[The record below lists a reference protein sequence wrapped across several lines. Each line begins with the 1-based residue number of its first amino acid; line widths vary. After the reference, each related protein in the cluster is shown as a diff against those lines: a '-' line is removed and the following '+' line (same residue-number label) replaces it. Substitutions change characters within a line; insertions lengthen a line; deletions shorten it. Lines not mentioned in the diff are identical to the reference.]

1 MNVNALRHHNGAF
14 GLGGNMTNSQ
24 TNNTGINY
32 TTSHPRQSSNSNQ
45 SHHIGNGNGT
55 AGAQSQNP
63 LAAATHQLGQ
73 HVSPELSEALRF
85 QEQRLEQA
93 LRLHGNDPR
102 ALGFALGNHQ
112 PQQHPGHTQ

>member
-1 MNVNALRHHNGAF
+1 
-14 GLGGNMTNSQ
+14 MTICFAQKNKI
-24 TNNTGINY
+24 GILD
-32 TTSHPRQSSNSNQ
+32 TP
-45 SHHIGNGNGT
+45 
-55 AGAQSQNP
+55 GAQNQNP
-63 LAAATHQLGQ
+63 LIGSHQLGQ

-112 PQQHPGHTQ
+112 AQSHPGHNQ

>member
-1 MNVNALRHHNGAF
+1 MRIRNQVNLIESIYEQ
-14 GLGGNMTNSQ
+14 LD
-24 TNNTGINY
+24 
-32 TTSHPRQSSNSNQ
+32 TS
-45 SHHIGNGNGT
+45 
-55 AGAQSQNP
+55 GAQNQNP
-63 LAAATHQLGQ
+63 LIGSHQLGQ

-112 PQQHPGHTQ
+112 AQSHPGHNQ